1 MAGAHT
7 DPGDQ
12 HDLEQL
18 KLPEPASGLWKRIR
32 TTVHELGGRRR
43 PDQEIEPHI
52 GGGTTL
58 AARWGHR
65 TSTDIDITLPG
76 DPGLGNLTRDDE
88 HNLARRI
95 GGTPKI
101 QNIDEIKI
109 QCSDGVLHLARLR
122 PYAAG
127 AEKHAIA
134 DGKVETVLSTS
145 QILRGKLRR
154 GLTSPVRDVFD
165 MVCAAK
171 ADPRALATAASMLE
185 TTAAEKIAT
194 KWKSENKRFEGEAK
208 EELYGVSPEF
218 ETDLSRL
225 GTNAAKALETHRYQ
239 RLQIEVDEREV
250 AFTKTVAGGPLKTER
265 YPVDDARG
273 ALRSS
278 GIEEH
283 LEANGTLIPVKVA
296 IAIDTMVKYGRSGIL
311 YDSDDRGTRERITF
325 PEKHFDPKWKPL
337 KQVLEERRDA
347 RNATR
352 EAMTKHTDKLERGG
366 GEDAPAGAN
375 RPTPAT
381 LPREDHRTP
390 NRSIPD

>member
-101 QNIDEIKI
+101 QNLDEIKI

-122 PYAAG
+122 
-127 AEKHAIA
+127 
-134 DGKVETVLSTS
+134 
-145 QILRGKLRR
+145 
-154 GLTSPVRDVFD
+154 
-165 MVCAAK
+165 
-171 ADPRALATAASMLE
+171 
-185 TTAAEKIAT
+185 
-194 KWKSENKRFEGEAK
+194 
-208 EELYGVSPEF
+208 
-218 ETDLSRL
+218 
-225 GTNAAKALETHRYQ
+225 
-239 RLQIEVDEREV
+239 
-250 AFTKTVAGGPLKTER
+250 
-265 YPVDDARG
+265 
-273 ALRSS
+273 
-278 GIEEH
+278 
-283 LEANGTLIPVKVA
+283 
-296 IAIDTMVKYGRSGIL
+296 
-311 YDSDDRGTRERITF
+311 
-325 PEKHFDPKWKPL
+325 
-337 KQVLEERRDA
+337 
-347 RNATR
+347 
-352 EAMTKHTDKLERGG
+352 
-366 GEDAPAGAN
+366 
-375 RPTPAT
+375 
-381 LPREDHRTP
+381 RTP
-390 NRSIPD
+390 QEPKSTPSPTARSRQSSRPARSYAGSCDAD